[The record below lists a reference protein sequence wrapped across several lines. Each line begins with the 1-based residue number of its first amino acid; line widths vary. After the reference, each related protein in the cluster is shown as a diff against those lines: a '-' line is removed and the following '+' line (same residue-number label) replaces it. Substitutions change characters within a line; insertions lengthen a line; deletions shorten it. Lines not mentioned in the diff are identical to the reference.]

1 MQELHHCFTTY
12 RNMNSIISSIGHE
25 KYAQYV
31 KLDETKYD
39 FNTFDGNMESD
50 ELLSEKMLSLFMHE
64 VGKLGK
70 EITKQYYDG
79 NTDFVYDVDDN
90 NVKFRLLYDVDESI
104 EYKHKSLFEFLE
116 DGEEEDDD
124 DLTFTEDELV
134 REIAILLYNQ
144 MKIGF
149 TLLEPYN
156 DELKTLQVYGYGIS
170 CSLDRCHGDMNH
182 WYYLTI
188 QKEVMYDNIYEQI
201 RLYAPKN

>member
-1 MQELHHCFTTY
+1 MQELHHCFTAY
-12 RNMNSIISSIGHE
+12 RNMNYIISSIGDE

-31 KLDETKYD
+31 KLEETKYD

-50 ELLSEKMLSLFMHE
+50 EYLSEKMLSLFMHE

-70 EITKQYYDG
+70 EFTKQYYDG
-79 NTDFVYDVDDN
+79 DTDFVYDVND
-90 NVKFRLLYDVDESI
+90 NVKFRLLYDMDKNV
-104 EYKHKSLFEFLE
+104 EYTHKSLFEFLE
-116 DGEEEDDD
+116 DDEEEDDD
-124 DLTFTEDELV
+124 FTFTEVELV
-134 REIAILLYNQ
+134 REIATLLYNQ

-170 CSLDRCHGDMNH
+170 CSLDRCHGDMNN

-188 QKEVMYDNIYEQI
+188 KREVMYDNIYEQI
-201 RLYAPKN
+201 GLYTPQN

>member
-1 MQELHHCFTTY
+1 MQELHHCFTAY
-12 RNMNSIISSIGHE
+12 RNMNSIISRIGDE

-39 FNTFDGNMESD
+39 FNTFDANMESD
-50 ELLSEKMLSLFMHE
+50 EFLSEKMLSLFMHE

-70 EITKQYYDG
+70 EFTKQYYDG
-79 NTDFVYDVDDN
+79 DTDFVYDVND
-90 NVKFRLLYDVDESI
+90 NVKFRLLYDMDKNV
-104 EYKHKSLFEFLE
+104 EYKHKSLFAFLE
-116 DGEEEDDD
+116 EEDEEEDDD
-124 DLTFTEDELV
+124 FTFTEDELV
-134 REIAILLYNQ
+134 HEIATLLYNQ

-170 CSLDRCHGDMNH
+170 CSLDRCHGDMNN

-188 QKEVMYDNIYEQI
+188 KREVMHDNIYEQI
-201 RLYAPKN
+201 GLYTPKN

>member
-1 MQELHHCFTTY
+1 MQELNWY
-12 RNMNSIISSIGHE
+12 RNMNSIISSIGDE

-50 ELLSEKMLSLFMHE
+50 EFLSEKMLSLFMHE

-70 EITKQYYDG
+70 EFSKQYYDR
-79 NTDFVYDVDDN
+79 NTEFAYDMND
-90 NVKFRLLYDVDESI
+90 NVKFRLLYDVDESV
-104 EYKHKSLFEFLE
+104 EYKHKSLFDFLE
-116 DGEEEDDD
+116 DGEEEDDE
-124 DLTFTEDELV
+124 LIFTEDELV

-144 MKIGF
+144 MNIGF

-170 CSLDRCHGDMNH
+170 CSLDRCHGDMNNR
-182 WYYLTI
+182 YRLTI

-201 RLYAPKN
+201 GFYAPKN